1 MQLSLVVIRTH
12 QPERVKGFYEALGL
26 QFREEQHGNGPV
38 HFSAQVGQTVFEVY
52 PLPKSIEKVDATTRL
67 GFTVERLDDTIRRM
81 KIAGVP
87 VAAEPKQ
94 TEWGYGAVVKDPDG
108 RSVEL
113 NQKQE

>member
-26 QFREEQHGNGPV
+26 QFREEKHGRGPI
-38 HFSAQVGQTVFEVY
+38 HFSARVGQTVFEVY
-52 PLPKSIEKVDATTRL
+52 PLPKSVEPVDATTRL
-67 GFTVERLDDTIRRM
+67 GFTIEQLDETIRRM
-81 KIAGVP
+81 KAAGVP
-87 VAAEPKQ
+87 ITAEPQQ

-113 NQKQE
+113 NQTQG